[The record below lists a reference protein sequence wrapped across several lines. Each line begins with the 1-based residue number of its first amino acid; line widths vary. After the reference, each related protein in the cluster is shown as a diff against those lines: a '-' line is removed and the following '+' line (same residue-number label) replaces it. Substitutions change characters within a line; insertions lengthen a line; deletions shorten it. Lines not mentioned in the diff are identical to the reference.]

1 MTNFT
6 QKQLD
11 KKFAIVII
19 VGVFFVALLSFLI
32 CGDFVEY
39 GLPIFFPKIHFPK
52 ISFPNIIK
60 PEPVPEIKDIKKFA
74 SEEEF
79 KDYLAKGAAE
89 SEYSGF
95 AMDGGMGNAMPQ
107 VSLMEGKGGGEEAPE
122 RVSETTV
129 QVPGIDEPDIVKTD
143 GKEIYFSRSSFWRFW
158 EGPIIQEKII
168 VPETQA
174 KTSIIKA
181 FPPADLTIDADIDKA
196 GDLLLSKNILVIFS
210 GDKIYGYDITNPK
223 SPEKKWEIK
232 LENNNFIVAGRLY
245 KEKIYLVTKQNI
257 NELRPCP
264 IKPLTLGDTAIE
276 IKCVDIYHPVTPLPV
291 DVTFLALILDPN
303 TGKIEKNISFV
314 GSSGSSVVYVSENA
328 VFITYS
334 FNESIIKFYFNF
346 LKEKTKD
353 LVPSWLI
360 EKMEKLETYDIS
372 QAAKMTEF
380 QILWQKYLNSLD
392 QDETLRIENELTN
405 RLSDYYK
412 SHKRELEKTGI
423 VKIGLDGFEI
433 KASGNIPGIPLNQFA
448 LDEYRN
454 YLRIATTVG
463 QRFGFFFG
471 MGSGES
477 SNDVY
482 VLDNNLNIQG
492 KVQDLGVTERIY
504 SVRFIEDK
512 GYLVTFRQVDPFY
525 VLDLSNPEKPEL
537 KGELKIPGYSS
548 YLHPISKDKI
558 LGVGQENWQVK
569 ISLFDASSAENPRE
583 LDKYILNEGWSD
595 ISNTHHAFLLDK
607 KHEIFFLPAGQAGY
621 VFSYKNDRLSLVRAV
636 SDISARR
643 AIYLDDYLYIVGDD
657 KITVLNEINWEKVEE
672 LQF

>member
-11 KKFAIVII
+11 KKFAIAII
-19 VGVFFVALLSFLI
+19 VGVFFIALLSTLI
-32 CGDFVEY
+32 FGDFVEY
-39 GLPIFFPKIHFPK
+39 GLPISFPKIHFPK
-52 ISFPNIIK
+52 ISFPDIIK
-60 PEPVPEIKDIKKFA
+60 PEPASEIKDIKKFA

-89 SEYSGF
+89 SEYSGLT
-95 AMDGGMGNAMPQ
+95 MDGGLKNAMPQ
-107 VSLMEGKGGGEEAPE
+107 VSLMEGIGGGGEAPE

-158 EGPIIQEKII
+158 EGPIIQERSIS
-168 VPETQA
+168 PEPQV

-181 FPPADLTIDADIDKA
+181 FPPADLAIDADVDKS

-210 GDKIYGYDITNPK
+210 NDKIYGYDVINPK

-245 KEKIYLVTKQNI
+245 KEKIYLVTRQNI
-257 NELRPCP
+257 NETRPCP

-314 GSSGSSVVYVSENA
+314 GSSNSSVVYMSENA

-346 LKEKTKD
+346 LKEKAKD

-372 QAAKMTEF
+372 QSAKMTEF
-380 QILWQKYLNSLD
+380 QILWMKYLNSLD
-392 QDETLRIENELTN
+392 RDETLRIENELTN
-405 RLSDYYK
+405 RMSDYYK

-433 KASGNIPGIPLNQFA
+433 KASGKVPGIPLNQFA

-463 QRFGFFFG
+463 QRFGFFSG
-471 MGSGES
+471 MGNGES

-482 VLDNNLNIQG
+482 VLDNNLNVQG
-492 KVQDLGVTERIY
+492 KVQDLGLTERIY

-548 YLHPISKDKI
+548 YLHPIGKDKI

-569 ISLFDASSAENPRE
+569 ISLFDVSSAENPRE
-583 LDKYILNEGWSD
+583 SDKYILNEGWSD

-621 VFSYKNDRLSLVRAV
+621 VFSYKNDKLSLVRAV

-643 AIYLDDYLYIVGDD
+643 AIYLDDYLYIIGDD

>member
-19 VGVFFVALLSFLI
+19 VGVFFIALLSTLI
-32 CGDFVEY
+32 SGDFVEY
-39 GLPIFFPKIHFPK
+39 GLPISFPKIHFPK
-52 ISFPNIIK
+52 ISFPDIIK
-60 PEPVPEIKDIKKFA
+60 PEPASEIKDIKKFA

-79 KDYLAKGAAE
+79 KDYLANGAAE

-95 AMDGGMGNAMPQ
+95 AMDGGIRTALPQ
-107 VSLMEGKGGGEEAPE
+107 VSLMEGKGGGGEAPE

-129 QVPGIDEPDIVKTD
+129 QVSGIDEPDIVKTD
-143 GKEIYFSRSSFWRFW
+143 GKEIYFSRSSSWRFW
-158 EGPIIQEKII
+158 EGPIIQERII
-168 VPETQA
+168 PPETQA

-181 FPPADLTIDADIDKA
+181 FPPADLAIDADIDKA

-210 GDKIYGYDITNPK
+210 NDKIYGYDVINPK

-245 KEKIYLVTKQNI
+245 KDKIYLVTRQNI
-257 NELRPCP
+257 NETRPCP
-264 IKPLTLGDTAIE
+264 IKPLTWENTAIE

-303 TGKIEKNISFV
+303 TGKIEKNISFA
-314 GSSGSSVVYVSENA
+314 GSSNSSVVYMSENA

-346 LKEKTKD
+346 LKEKAKD

-380 QILWQKYLNSLD
+380 QTLWMKYLNSLD
-392 QDETLRIENELTN
+392 RDETLRIENELTN
-405 RLSDYYK
+405 RMSDYYK

-463 QRFGFFFG
+463 QRFGFFSG

-482 VLDNNLNIQG
+482 VLDNNLKIRG

-504 SVRFIEDK
+504 SARFIEDK

-558 LGVGQENWQVK
+558 LGIGQENWQVK
-569 ISLFDASSAENPRE
+569 ISLFDVSSPSNPSE
-583 LDKYILNEGWSD
+583 KDKYILNEGWTD
-595 ISNTHHAFLLDK
+595 VSNTHHAFLLDK

-621 VFSYKNDRLSLVRAV
+621 VFSYKNNKLSLVRAV

-643 AIYLDDYLYIVGDD
+643 AIYLDDYLYIIGDD

>member
-19 VGVFFVALLSFLI
+19 VGVFFIALLSTLI
-32 CGDFVEY
+32 FDDFVEY
-39 GLPIFFPKIHFPK
+39 GLPISFPKIHFPK
-52 ISFPNIIK
+52 ISFPDIVK
-60 PEPVPEIKDIKKFA
+60 PEPAPEIKDIKKFA

-79 KDYLAKGAAE
+79 KDYLARGAAE
-89 SEYSGF
+89 SEYSGLN
-95 AMDGGMGNAMPQ
+95 MDGGLKTAMPP
-107 VSLMEGKGGGEEAPE
+107 VSLMEGIGGGGEAPE

-129 QVPGIDEPDIVKTD
+129 QVQGIDEPDIVKTD
-143 GKEIYFSRSSFWRFW
+143 GKEIYFSRSSSWRFW
-158 EGPIIQEKII
+158 EGPIIQERSIY
-168 VPETQA
+168 PEPQA

-181 FPPADLTIDADIDKA
+181 FPPADLAIDADIDKV
-196 GDLLLSKNILVIFS
+196 GDLLLSKNILVVFS
-210 GDKIYGYDITNPK
+210 GDKIYGYDVINPK

-245 KEKIYLVTKQNI
+245 KDKIYLVTRQNI
-257 NELRPCP
+257 NEARPCP
-264 IKPLTLGDTAIE
+264 IKPLTLGNTAIE

-303 TGKIEKNISFV
+303 TGKIEKNISFA
-314 GSSGSSVVYVSENA
+314 GSSNSSVVYMSENA

-346 LKEKTKD
+346 LKEKAKD

-380 QILWQKYLNSLD
+380 QILWMKYLNSLD

-405 RLSDYYK
+405 RMSDYYK

-423 VKIGLDGFEI
+423 VKIGLQEFEI
-433 KASGNIPGIPLNQFA
+433 KASGNIPGTPLNQFA
-448 LDEYRN
+448 LDEYQN

-463 QRFGFFFG
+463 QGFGFFSG

-482 VLDNNLNIQG
+482 VLDNNLKIQG

-504 SVRFIEDK
+504 SARFIEDK
-512 GYLVTFRQVDPFY
+512 GYLVTFRQIDPFY

-548 YLHPISKDKI
+548 YLHPIGKDKI
-558 LGVGQENWQVK
+558 LGIGQENWQVK
-569 ISLFDASSAENPRE
+569 ISLFDVSSVKNPRE
-583 LDKYILNEGWSD
+583 SDKYILNEGWSD

-621 VFSYKNDRLSLVRAV
+621 VFSYKNDKLSLVRAI

-643 AIYLDDYLYIVGDD
+643 AIYLDDYLYIIGDD